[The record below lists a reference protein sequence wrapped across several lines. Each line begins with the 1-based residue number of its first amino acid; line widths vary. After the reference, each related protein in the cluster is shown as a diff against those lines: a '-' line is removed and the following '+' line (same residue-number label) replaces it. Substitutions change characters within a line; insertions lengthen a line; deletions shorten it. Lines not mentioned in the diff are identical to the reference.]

1 MKKLL
6 AIIAILLVILIGM
19 IINQNIQKQ
28 NQSVSIEE
36 VSEIEKYI
44 QKIYLW
50 KEVTNQALPP
60 FENINQANE
69 TWIWEVVKKN
79 LEEYEIDK
87 EKIQEKAKELFGQ
100 DFSKKYPEEG
110 TSSFDYDT
118 ELQRYYPT
126 EVSIDQK
133 EDLFLLDTIKEIN
146 DGYEVE
152 IIEYLED
159 YTNAVEGKVEIKN
172 TKEEMIASI
181 DSNQVDELA
190 IDLVK
195 ENKSRFSKKK
205 VFLKK
210 QEENIYVIRIE
221 EYKE

>member
-6 AIIAILLVILIGM
+6 AIIAILLVILIVM

-28 NQSVSIEE
+28 NQSVSIGE

-50 KEVTNQALPP
+50 KEVANQALPP

-118 ELQRYYPT
+118 ELQKYYPT

-159 YTNAVEGKVEIKN
+159 YTNAVEGKVE
-172 TKEEMIASI
+172 MIASI

-205 VFLKK
+205 VSLKK
-210 QEENIYVIRIE
+210 QEENIYVIKIE

>member
-1 MKKLL
+1 M
-6 AIIAILLVILIGM
+6 
-19 IINQNIQKQ
+19 
-28 NQSVSIEE
+28 
-36 VSEIEKYI
+36 
-44 QKIYLW
+44 
-50 KEVTNQALPP
+50 
-60 FENINQANE
+60 
-69 TWIWEVVKKN
+69 
-79 LEEYEIDK
+79 
-87 EKIQEKAKELFGQ
+87 
-100 DFSKKYPEEG
+100 
-110 TSSFDYDT
+110 
-118 ELQRYYPT
+118 
-126 EVSIDQK
+126 
-133 EDLFLLDTIKEIN
+133 LDTIKEIN

-159 YTNAVEGKVEIKN
+159 YTNAGEGKVEIKN

-210 QEENIYVIRIE
+210 QEENIYVIKIE